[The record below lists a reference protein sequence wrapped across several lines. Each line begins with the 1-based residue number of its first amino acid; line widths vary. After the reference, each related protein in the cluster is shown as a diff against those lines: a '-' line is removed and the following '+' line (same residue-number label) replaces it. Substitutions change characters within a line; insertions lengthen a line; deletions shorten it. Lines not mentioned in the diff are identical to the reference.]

1 MLRDYD
7 LGEVDESL
15 IGKKVRLV
23 GWADTIRE
31 HGNVTFID
39 LRDRYGKVQCVI
51 IKKNSDF
58 EEAKKLTTE
67 SCVQIEGQ
75 VNERPKGTEN

>member
-31 HGNVTFID
+31 
-39 LRDRYGKVQCVI
+39 LRKILILRKL
-51 IKKNSDF
+51 KN
-58 EEAKKLTTE
+58 
-67 SCVQIEGQ
+67 
-75 VNERPKGTEN
+75 

>member
-31 HGNVTFID
+31 HGNVWEVLTIQDIGLISATPMPPFPPI
-39 LRDRYGKVQCVI
+39 RSVQTGEWRWFDDI
-51 IKKNSDF
+51 NF
-58 EEAKKLTTE
+58 E
-67 SCVQIEGQ
+67 V
-75 VNERPKGTEN
+75 V